1 MVDGEFIAGGSLCI
15 QQHQKTNQQQ
25 SPEFCRHRDL
35 MENRVPG
42 RELRGASK
50 GPNPIG
56 REKQEGIP
64 YADGWI
70 YSSNTVLDLKPK
82 TAAFHP

>member
-1 MVDGEFIAGGSLCI
+1 MDGEFIARESLCI

-25 SPEFCRHRDL
+25 SPEFCRHRDQ

-50 GPNPIG
+50 GPNPTG
-56 REKQEGIP
+56 RENQEGIP
-64 YADGWI
+64 YADDGFI
-70 YSSNTVLDLKPK
+70 SATQCLI
-82 TAAFHP
+82 